1 MEALFNRL
9 QIEVRSELEVINP
22 YGSPVKGYDQKMKV
36 VQLAIMELRHHLA
49 VHGFTDKTTEIK
61 YFKHWLPF
69 FCTQYIYFAL
79 LYRQECI
86 RITSDGETL
95 SSYLENEKKRIAAFL
110 TEHREI
116 YLYYTLNKSDKDEL
130 LFARTPLPE
139 TGEFIV
145 REENFCQASFILS
158 ELLAYEKYKSVLNGM
173 NGQATQPKAISD
185 GSKLKYL
192 GTKSEAVELI
202 TLLYEAKLFDNT
214 LDELIESFEDNT
226 DIDLKDFTIIDNN
239 NRNRKKSV
247 NPLLDKFIRT
257 ARNRVT
263 RLNP

>member
-69 FCTQYIYFAL
+69 FCTQYIYFTL
-79 LYRQECI
+79 LYKQECI

-95 SSYLENEKKRIAAFL
+95 SSYLENEKKRISAFL
-110 TEHREI
+110 TEHREL

-130 LFARTPLPE
+130 LFVRTPLPE
-139 TGEFIV
+139 TGEFII
-145 REENFCQASFILS
+145 REENFCQASFTLS
-158 ELLAYEKYKSVLNGM
+158 ELLAYEKYKNTLDKE
-173 NGQATQPKAISD
+173 TAIAMEMKTENSF
-185 GSKLKYL
+185 SKLKWT
-192 GTKSEAVELI
+192 GTKTEAVELI
-202 TLLYEAKLFDNT
+202 VLFHESKLFDHT
-214 LDELIESFEDNT
+214 LDQLKEWFEKST
-226 DIDLKDFTIIDNN
+226 GVDLKNLAIIDNN
-239 NRNRKKSV
+239 NRNRKKSASL
-247 NPLLDKFIRT
+247 LLDKLNQ
-257 ARNRVT
+257 AVKNRMD
-263 RLNP
+263 RLDP